1 MGCEAASEPCS
12 SCATTANVGST
23 AGAFDYARGS
33 TAEAN
38 ADVFAITG
46 KPVIGSSTIAAK
58 IVFQHGIKRA
68 RRLDSLSSH
77 FVMLVRLPSVEF
89 DHYR

>member
-46 KPVIGSSTIAAK
+46 KPVVVSSTIAT
-58 IVFQHGIKRA
+58 VVQ
-68 RRLDSLSSH
+68 
-77 FVMLVRLPSVEF
+77 
-89 DHYR
+89 

>member
-23 AGAFDYARGS
+23 AATFDYARGS

-46 KPVIGSSTIAAK
+46 GFEKN
-58 IVFQHGIKRA
+58 RL
-68 RRLDSLSSH
+68 RRPRNYQQS
-77 FVMLVRLPSVEF
+77 RQ
-89 DHYR
+89 